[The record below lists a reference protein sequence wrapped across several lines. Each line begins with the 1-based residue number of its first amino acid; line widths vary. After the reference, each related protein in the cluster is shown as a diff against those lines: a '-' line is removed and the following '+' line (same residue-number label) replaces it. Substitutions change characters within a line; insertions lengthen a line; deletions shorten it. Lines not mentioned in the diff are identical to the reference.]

1 VFLQSVL
8 GVEYHKI
15 LGPFKYHN
23 ERIVQC
29 FGLMQVLSS
38 LAVCTENRFRFFLAS
53 LCLVSA
59 AHLLLTQQKKI
70 WNHYFHFMSTLYGL

>member
-1 VFLQSVL
+1 MVTWDFIFLNHDALQKWNYSSCRVSDVRRRLNVFLQSVL

-38 LAVCTENRFRFFLAS
+38 LAVCTEN
-53 LCLVSA
+53 
-59 AHLLLTQQKKI
+59 
-70 WNHYFHFMSTLYGL
+70 